1 MSNCV
6 NNFEWKLVL
15 LLEII
20 ILSLILLLLSANV
33 HAIHTYIIMQELEK
47 EDVAL
52 KNHSNNGLA
61 MEVFSLGQHAGG
73 CRSGDAMTWGL
84 HMHVGLYDF
93 IHMYILIPVPRHIP
107 LE

>member
-1 MSNCV
+1 MSDCV

-61 MEVFSLGQHAGG
+61 THM
-73 CRSGDAMTWGL
+73 RDPL
-84 HMHVGLYDF
+84 HTCTGR
-93 IHMYILIPVPRHIP
+93 YIAATLSRYC
-107 LE
+107 